1 MMNVLQIQ
9 DDLKNFSEE
18 QLVREMQQPSGNAP
32 QFLVLSELNRRR
44 RVKGEFA
51 ARQAQ
56 KAPTVAEE
64 AVAAAG
70 VPQSGMMGMSE
81 AMAPASVDS
90 GGIGS
95 MMPRTMQSGGFLK
108 TPNEIDEELDSIT
121 NPENMNFSNMNLE
134 EMTEFLNKMNDLSS
148 PVEMAEGG
156 LIEGIADSVSQNAE
170 ALQSIQEATM
180 QNSKILQDQRSTAIQ
195 QPQIPRPM
203 PIQQPIPIQ
212 QIRPRLPGFGG
223 KGGPTGPRAPMNR
236 FGVPPQQRLGTMA
249 GRLGTGGLGF
259 GQYASRAF
267 GIPEPQ
273 SMAEGGVIRA
283 QSGRFFDAM
292 GRPTQELI
300 NAMIMQESG
309 GDVKAR
315 GSLDEV
321 GLSQIRPS
329 TAIMPGYG
337 VKSMFPE
344 LESQVG
350 KGKKYA
356 TAQEAYLDN
365 KEMVDARLE
374 EGDTSKD
381 FMADLLT
388 GYRKNTDTDA
398 GAISAYNVGLGG
410 LKNIK
415 NPADFKY
422 FTEVASK
429 MNPVEYDET
438 PMKSGIM
445 SAEAATDDDKE
456 RADGRSGFDKLFDII
471 PTPDDSL
478 SGFENMMET
487 DPDKKFLFGEK
498 GFDMLKKQYKDRIEK
513 RNNPD
518 IKRVDSRT
526 GTQKLFNIIPEPEDS
541 LSGFETVNMGSPAEA
556 TDKEKAETEAALTS
570 AAKKE
575 TPDAPEAKTQLTTL
589 EQELLNRQKQ
599 LQKDRD
605 FDRYMALAQAG
616 LSIMSSDKPTLAGA
630 IGEGGTAGLTAF
642 REAQERYQEG
652 LTDILN
658 ARVKLAS
665 KKVGLTKKEAISA
678 ISNIDSTIAKLDE
691 NLTKTFDEDK
701 KKQILGRIAQLN
713 FQKRELMPTA
723 GFDYLPV
730 NVSDSAAAKS

>member
-18 QLVREMQQPSGNAP
+18 QLVKEMQQPSGNAP
-32 QFLVLSELNRRR
+32 QFLILSELNRRR

-70 VPQSGMMGMSE
+70 VPQAGMMGMSE
-81 AMAPASVDS
+81 AMAPARAASEGVGTNAPINMRS
-90 GGIGS
+90 GGLAQFG
-95 MMPRTMQSGGFLK
+95 
-108 TPNEIDEELDSIT
+108 NEIRESMSQEIDPYLDQI
-121 NPENMNFSNMNLE
+121 ENEAESKFNINLDNQIMRRSLE
-134 EMTEFLNKMNDLSS
+134 DLS
-148 PVEMAEGG
+148 
-156 LIEGIADSVSQNAE
+156 
-170 ALQSIQEATM
+170 
-180 QNSKILQDQRSTAIQ
+180 
-195 QPQIPRPM
+195 RPNNL
-203 PIQQPIPIQ
+203 
-212 QIRPRLPGFGG
+212 RLPYQLRPGYRGPVRQDLMEMQKRRQIGIGG
-223 KGGPTGPRAPMNR
+223 KG
-236 FGVPPQQRLGTMA
+236 
-249 GRLGTGGLGF
+249 
-259 GQYASRAF
+259 S
-267 GIPEPQ
+267 GIMKMTEPQ
-273 SMAEGGVIRA
+273 YDFGERNPLDRYAEGGVIKA

-309 GDVKAR
+309 GDTKAR

-374 EGDTSKD
+374 EGDTSKN

-415 NPADFKY
+415 NPADFSY
-422 FTEVASK
+422 FKDVVGK
-429 MNPVEYDET
+429 MNPVEYNAT
-438 PMKSGIM
+438 PIKSGIM
-445 SAEAATDDDKE
+445 SAEASTLDDGEKE
-456 RADGRSGFDKLFDII
+456 LNAAQIRNKKRGQRTKEEDAVNIKTRKRNENEGISSPSEQLKKLFPQSD
-471 PTPDDSL
+471 
-478 SGFENMMET
+478 ET
-487 DPDKKFLFGEK
+487 RKEK
-498 GFDMLKKQYKDRIEK
+498 RDRIRRSNEL
-513 RNNPD
+513 
-518 IKRVDSRT
+518 IKQ
-526 GTQKLFNIIPEPEDS
+526 GFFIPEDS
-541 LSGFETVNMGSPAEA
+541 LSGFETVYMGSPADA
-556 TDKEKAETEAALTS
+556 TAKEKAETDAALTS

-575 TPDAPEAKTQLTTL
+575 APDAPEAKTQLTTL
-589 EQELLNRQKQ
+589 EQELLNRQNQ

-616 LSIMSSDKPTLAGA
+616 LAIMSSDKPTLAGA

-652 LTDILN
+652 LNDILN

-665 KKVGLTKKEAISA
+665 KKSGLTQKDAIAAIS
-678 ISNIDSTIAKLDE
+678 SIDSDIAKYRTEMAKAIDPA
-691 NLTKTFDEDK
+691 NVKTIQDA
-701 KKQILGRIAQLN
+701 IAQLE
-713 FQKRELMPTA
+713 FQKERLLPLA
-723 GFDYLPV
+723 GFSRLSM
-730 NVSDSAAAKS
+730 NVSDSAAK

>member
-1 MMNVLQIQ
+1 MNVLQIQ

-18 QLVREMQQPSGNAP
+18 QLVKEMQQPSGNAP
-32 QFLVLSELNRRR
+32 QFLILSELNRRR

-56 KAPTVAEE
+56 KSPTVAEE

-70 VPQSGMMGMSE
+70 VPQAGMMGMSE

-95 MMPRTMQSGGFLK
+95 MMPKTMKMGG
-108 TPNEIDEELDSIT
+108 EVDE
-121 NPENMNFSNMNLE
+121 
-134 EMTEFLNKMNDLSS
+134 
-148 PVEMAEGG
+148 
-156 LIEGIADSVSQNAE
+156 
-170 ALQSIQEATM
+170 
-180 QNSKILQDQRSTAIQ
+180 
-195 QPQIPRPM
+195 
-203 PIQQPIPIQ
+203 
-212 QIRPRLPGFGG
+212 
-223 KGGPTGPRAPMNR
+223 
-236 FGVPPQQRLGTMA
+236 
-249 GRLGTGGLGF
+249 
-259 GQYASRAF
+259 Y
-267 GIPEPQ
+267 
-273 SMAEGGVIRA
+273 AEGGVIRA

-337 VKSMFPE
+337 VKSMFPD
-344 LESQVG
+344 LESQIG

-374 EGDTSKD
+374 EGDTSKN

-415 NPADFKY
+415 NPADFSY
-422 FTEVASK
+422 FKDVVGK
-429 MNPVEYDET
+429 MSPVEYSEV
-438 PMKSGIM
+438 PLKSGMM
-445 SAEAATDDDKE
+445 SAVAGTLDDDEKE
-456 RADGRSGFDKLFDII
+456 LNAAQKRAAKRGGGAGGPESIFDIFK
-471 PTPDDSL
+471 PTTVT
-478 SGFENMMET
+478 SGPTGQMKRVDPNLFNIDAKKDELPKTILEKEMQKRR
-487 DPDKKFLFGEK
+487 PDKKKLEE
-498 GFDMLKKQYKDRIEK
+498 LKKTFPFDLEKEDIYSEGTLDLPTDAESKKFFTDRGI
-513 RNNPD
+513 D
-518 IKRVDSRT
+518 
-526 GTQKLFNIIPEPEDS
+526 
-541 LSGFETVNMGSPAEA
+541 
-556 TDKEKAETEAALTS
+556 
-570 AAKKE
+570 
-575 TPDAPEAKTQLTTL
+575 PDAKTEPKGGDEPKTQLTTL
-589 EQELLNRQKQ
+589 EQELLNRQDQ

-652 LTDILN
+652 LNDILN

-665 KKVGLTKKEAISA
+665 KKSGLTQKDAIAAIS
-678 ISNIDSTIAKLDE
+678 SIDSDIAKYRTEMAKAIDPA
-691 NLTKTFDEDK
+691 NVKTIQDA
-701 KKQILGRIAQLN
+701 IAQLE
-713 FQKRELMPTA
+713 FQKERLLPLA
-723 GFDYLPV
+723 GFSRLSM
-730 NVSDSAAAKS
+730 NVSDSAAK

>member
-9 DDLKNFSEE
+9 NDLKNFSEE
-18 QLVREMQQPSGNAP
+18 QLIKEMQQPSGSAP
-32 QFLVLSELNRRR
+32 QFLVLSELNRRK
-44 RVKGEFA
+44 RVKGEFE
-51 ARQAQ
+51 ARQA
-56 KAPTVAEE
+56 KNMPTVAEE
-64 AVAAAG
+64 AVSAAG
-70 VPQSGMMGMSE
+70 VPQAGMMGMSE
-81 AMAPASVDS
+81 AMAPASVES

-95 MMPRTMQSGGFLK
+95 MMPKTMKMGG
-108 TPNEIDEELDSIT
+108 EVDSY
-121 NPENMNFSNMNLE
+121 
-134 EMTEFLNKMNDLSS
+134 
-148 PVEMAEGG
+148 AEGG
-156 LIEGIADSVSQNAE
+156 LIEGIADSVGQNAE
-170 ALQSIQEATM
+170 ALQRIQEATL

-203 PIQQPIPIQ
+203 PIQQPMPMPTQ

-223 KGGPTGPRAPMNR
+223 KGGPTGPRIPMNR
-236 FGVPPQQRLGTMA
+236 FGVPPRQRLGVPPQQNLGTMA
-249 GRLGTGGLGF
+249 ARLGTGGLGF

-267 GIPEPQ
+267 GIAEPQ

-283 QSGRFFDAM
+283 QSGKFFDAM

-309 GDVKAR
+309 GDTKAR

-344 LESQVG
+344 LENQVG

-374 EGDTSKD
+374 EGDTSKN
-381 FMADLLT
+381 FMEDLLT

-429 MNPVEYDET
+429 MKPVEYDET
-438 PMKSGIM
+438 PINSGIM
-445 SAEAATDDDKE
+445 SAQASTKKE
-456 RADGRSGFDKLFDII
+456 KDNSMAGKYGPAGLDRPDLGFFGKLGRALGGKKFGQPGEIMFEQPYGLLGRSFDEDDEVLGDKSNI
-471 PTPDDSL
+471 PESL
-478 SGFENMMET
+478 GEN
-487 DPDKKFLFGEK
+487 
-498 GFDMLKKQYKDRIEK
+498 YKDF
-513 RNNPD
+513 
-518 IKRVDSRT
+518 IKKNFPEDYKKNYEGRFNMFEDNKLTDEAQNVLEENEAMIGDVTPEVMNIANQVT
-526 GTQKLFNIIPEPEDS
+526 GTTNLEKPDPEKQ
-541 LSGFETVNMGSPAEA
+541 T
-556 TDKEKAETEAALTS
+556 
-570 AAKKE
+570 
-575 TPDAPEAKTQLTTL
+575 TQLTSL
-589 EQELLNRQKQ
+589 EQELLNRQNQ

-616 LSIMSSDKPTLAGA
+616 LSIMASDKPTLAGA

-642 REAQERYQEG
+642 REAQERYQDG
-652 LTDILN
+652 LNDILN
-658 ARVKLAS
+658 ARVKLAG
-665 KKVGLTKKEAISA
+665 KKGGLTQKEAINAISA
-678 ISNIDSTIAKLDE
+678 IDSNIATLRGKMASATDPAIIKDIQNE
-691 NLTKTFDEDK
+691 
-701 KKQILGRIAQLN
+701 IAQFN
-713 FQKRELMPTA
+713 FQKESLMPRA
-723 GFDYLPV
+723 GFSRLSM
-730 NVSDSAAAKS
+730 NVSDSAAK

>member
-1 MMNVLQIQ
+1 MNVLQIQ

-18 QLVREMQQPSGNAP
+18 QLVKEMQQPSGNAP
-32 QFLVLSELNRRR
+32 QFLILSELNRRR

-56 KAPTVAEE
+56 KSPTVAEE

-70 VPQSGMMGMSE
+70 VPQAGMMGMSE

-95 MMPRTMQSGGFLK
+95 MMPKTMKMGG
-108 TPNEIDEELDSIT
+108 EVDE
-121 NPENMNFSNMNLE
+121 
-134 EMTEFLNKMNDLSS
+134 
-148 PVEMAEGG
+148 
-156 LIEGIADSVSQNAE
+156 
-170 ALQSIQEATM
+170 
-180 QNSKILQDQRSTAIQ
+180 
-195 QPQIPRPM
+195 
-203 PIQQPIPIQ
+203 
-212 QIRPRLPGFGG
+212 
-223 KGGPTGPRAPMNR
+223 
-236 FGVPPQQRLGTMA
+236 
-249 GRLGTGGLGF
+249 
-259 GQYASRAF
+259 Y
-267 GIPEPQ
+267 
-273 SMAEGGVIRA
+273 AEGGVIRA

-337 VKSMFPE
+337 VKSMFPD
-344 LESQVG
+344 LESQIG

-415 NPADFKY
+415 NPADFSY
-422 FTEVASK
+422 FKDVVSK
-429 MNPVEYDET
+429 MSPVEYDAT
-438 PMKSGIM
+438 PIKSGIM
-445 SAEAATDDDKE
+445 SAEASTLDDGEKE
-456 RADGRSGFDKLFDII
+456 LNAAQKRAAKRGGGAGGPKSILDIFKPTTVTSGPTGQMKRVDPNLFNIDAKKDELPKTI
-471 PTPDDSL
+471 L
-478 SGFENMMET
+478 EKEMQKRR
-487 DPDKKFLFGEK
+487 PDKKKLEE
-498 GFDMLKKQYKDRIEK
+498 LKKTFPFDLEKEDIYSEGTLDLPTDAESKKFFTDRGI
-513 RNNPD
+513 D
-518 IKRVDSRT
+518 
-526 GTQKLFNIIPEPEDS
+526 
-541 LSGFETVNMGSPAEA
+541 
-556 TDKEKAETEAALTS
+556 
-570 AAKKE
+570 
-575 TPDAPEAKTQLTTL
+575 PDAKTEPKGGDEPKTQLTTL
-589 EQELLNRQKQ
+589 EQELLNRQDQ

-652 LTDILN
+652 LNDILN

-665 KKVGLTKKEAISA
+665 KKSGLTQKDAIAAIS
-678 ISNIDSTIAKLDE
+678 SIDSDIAKYRTEMAKAIDPA
-691 NLTKTFDEDK
+691 NVKTIQDA
-701 KKQILGRIAQLN
+701 IAQLE
-713 FQKRELMPTA
+713 FQKERLLPLA
-723 GFDYLPV
+723 GFSRLSM
-730 NVSDSAAAKS
+730 NVSDSAAK